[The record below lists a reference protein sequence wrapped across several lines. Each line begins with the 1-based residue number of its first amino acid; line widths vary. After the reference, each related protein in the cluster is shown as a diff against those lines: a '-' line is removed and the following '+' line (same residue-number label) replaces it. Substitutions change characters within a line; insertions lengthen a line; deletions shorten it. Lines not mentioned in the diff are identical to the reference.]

1 MGAKTKKT
9 TNMGGLKISLS
20 AGLLLSLLAGSA
32 AAQSQE
38 MLELSLGH
46 VVSTDSQ
53 YHVAAETFAKE
64 VQARSGG
71 AMKINIFPL
80 AQLGGE
86 LKMIQG
92 TRTGTQ
98 DLVVT
103 AGAPLENTAREFAV
117 LSFPY
122 LFKDYDHAL
131 GVMTGPLGKEM
142 LEGLKKHNLI
152 GLGFV
157 APIERNI
164 FTNGKRVTQAADMA
178 GLKIRV
184 IQGQGFV
191 KTYEALGAQPTPMA
205 YSELYTALQNGAV
218 DAGENSPDNFVQDKF
233 IEVSKTYTMAKVM
246 YMPALMLMSAS
257 RYSSLT
263 SAQQAIIRDASAVA
277 LKAAHAHHEK
287 NYADNMKVIKDRGIE
302 IIEPDLASFHA
313 TRETVHASLLSSMP
327 QTKPWYEKIMAL
339 QD

>member
-1 MGAKTKKT
+1 MKMIAPVV
-9 TNMGGLKISLS
+9 LAS
-20 AGLLLSLLAGSA
+20 ALLSVSVPLQ
-32 AAQSQE
+32 AQKTI
-38 MLELSLGH
+38 ELSLGH

-53 YHVAAETFAKE
+53 YHVAAEAFAKE
-64 VQARSGG
+64 IQTRSGG
-71 AMKINIFPL
+71 AMKVNIFPL

-98 DLVVT
+98 DMVIT
-103 AGAPLENTAREFAV
+103 GGAPLENTAREFAV

-122 LFKDYDHAL
+122 LFRDYDHAL
-131 GVMTGPLGKEM
+131 AVMEGQIGQDM
-142 LEGLKKHNLI
+142 LAGLNKYNLI
-152 GLGFV
+152 GLGFA

-164 FTNGKRVTQAADMA
+164 FTNGKRITQAADMI

-257 RYSSLT
+257 RYNGLT
-263 SAQQAIIRDASAVA
+263 PDQQTIVREAASIA
-277 LKAAHAHHEK
+277 LKAAHRHHEK
-287 NYADNMKVIKDRGIE
+287 NYADNMQVIKSRGIE
-302 IIEPDLASFHA
+302 IIEPDLDSFRA
-313 TRETVHASLLSSMP
+313 TRETVHASLLDSMP
-327 QTKPWYEKIMAL
+327 QTKPWYEKIKVL
-339 QD
+339 EK

>member
-1 MGAKTKKT
+1 M
-9 TNMGGLKISLS
+9 KITLPKIVGMLVL
-20 AGLLLSLLAGSA
+20 ALLAHPVQ
-32 AAQSQE
+32 AQKT
-38 MLELSLGH
+38 LELSLGH

-64 VQARSGG
+64 VQTRSGG
-71 AMKINIFPL
+71 TIKVNIFPL

-92 TRTGTQ
+92 VRTGTQ

-103 AGAPLENTAREFAV
+103 GGAPLENTAREFAV

-122 LFKDYDHAL
+122 LFRDYDHAL
-131 GVMTGPLGKEM
+131 AVMEGQVGKEM
-142 LEGLKKHNLI
+142 LAGLNKYNLI

-164 FTNGKRVTQAADMA
+164 FTNGKRITKAADMV

-257 RYSSLT
+257 RYNSLT
-263 SAQQAIIRDASAVA
+263 PGQQAIIRDASAIAV
-277 LKAAHAHHEK
+277 KAAHTYHEK
-287 NYADNMKVIKDRGIE
+287 NYADNMEVIKKSGIE

-313 TRETVHASLLSSMP
+313 TGEAVHASLLNSMP
-327 QTKPWYEKIMAL
+327 QTKPWYDKIRALEK
-339 QD
+339 

>member
-1 MGAKTKKT
+1 MNAAIEKT
-9 TNMGGLKISLS
+9 TNIRNLKLFAPIALM
-20 AGLLLSLLAGSA
+20 LSLMASSA
-32 AAQSQE
+32 AVQAQKT
-38 MLELSLGH
+38 LELSLGH

-53 YHVAAETFAKE
+53 YHVAAEAFANE
-64 VQARSGG
+64 VHARSGG
-71 AMKINIFPL
+71 AMKVNIFPL

-98 DLVVT
+98 DLVIT

-122 LFKDYDHAL
+122 LFKDYEHAL

-142 LEGLKKHNLI
+142 LDGLEKHNLI

-164 FTNGKRVTQAADMA
+164 FTNGKRVTSASDMA

-246 YMPALMLMSAS
+246 YMPALMMMSAS
-257 RYSSLT
+257 RYKSLT
-263 SAQQAIIRDASAVA
+263 PPQQAIIRDASAIA

-287 NYADNMKVIKDRGIE
+287 NYADNMKIIKSRGIE
-302 IIEPDLASFHA
+302 IIEPDLASFYA
-313 TRETVHASLLSSMP
+313 TREAVHASLLSSMP

-339 QD
+339 